1 MPSGIL
7 HESVICVLGNGVV
20 IHVPTFF
27 DEVKSLEDQ
36 GIPYA
41 GRQVHSLRRNFV
53 FFNLFIHFV

>member
-36 GIPYA
+36 GIPYT
-41 GRQVHSLRRNFV
+41 GRQVHFTPSRNFV
-53 FFNLFIHFV
+53 FIFI